1 MSTAKEMVPEV
12 YEDLRRVAHRPMTH
26 EREGHTFSRTDL
38 SRRPFPLTGT
48 RRPTMTV
55 RNSLKFLALTVTC
68 AAGCGSARLES
79 REAAPLIAYTR
90 ASSDVATSGPAR
102 GLVVTVEP
110 FRDGTLHDPALMMD
124 LRLSIERQISAQVA
138 GLSNECYRT
147 VARPRVV
154 TALRT
159 AGLEQADVDYI
170 LRGVDYHRS
179 L

>member
-1 MSTAKEMVPEV
+1 
-12 YEDLRRVAHRPMTH
+12 
-26 EREGHTFSRTDL
+26 
-38 SRRPFPLTGT
+38 
-48 RRPTMTV
+48 
-55 RNSLKFLALTVTC
+55 
-68 AAGCGSARLES
+68 
-79 REAAPLIAYTR
+79 
-90 ASSDVATSGPAR
+90 
-102 GLVVTVEP
+102 
-110 FRDGTLHDPALMMD
+110 LHDPALMMD

-138 GLSNECYRT
+138 GLSNERYRT